1 MRTNR
6 TIAAVA
12 VMGAALFVT
21 APAASA
27 NSFGD
32 RYLGAGA
39 HLSYNDGT
47 DTLCL
52 WYDSSGPYQA
62 RLTASPTTSGR
73 GPTRSLVVGPGQK
86 KCASLATAYED
97 THYDYLGAVASDC
110 RCYIHRYS
118 GGFYS

>member
-1 MRTNR
+1 MKIR
-6 TIAAVA
+6 ILAVLAAA
-12 VMGAALFVT
+12 FGLALGAAPV
-21 APAASA
+21 ASA
-27 NSFGD
+27 NSFSD

-52 WYDSSGPYQA
+52 WYVSSGSYRA
-62 RLTASPTTSGR
+62 SLTAEPTVAGR
-73 GPTRSLVVGPGQK
+73 GPTINLSVGPGQR

-97 THYDYLGAVASDC
+97 SHYDYHGAVASSC
-110 RCYIHRYS
+110 RCFIHRYS